1 MDVPIYIPTISVG
14 LLPFLHILASI
25 YCQFFDDGH
34 SDQCEVISHCSF
46 DFHLWFFWKHR
57 RPWIAKPILRKK
69 NGSWRNQTP
78 WLQIVWS
85 CSYKA
90 TVINTV
96 WYWHKNKPI
105 DQWNRCGSPKINPC
119 TLVPYLLQRRQ
130 EYAMKKRQS
139 LQLVVLGKL
148 DSYI

>member
-1 MDVPIYIPTISVG
+1 MKNCMEIPFSPHS
-14 LLPFLHILASI
+14 LQ
-25 YCQFFDDGH
+25 YCQLFYDGH

-46 DFHLWFFWKHR
+46 DFHLWFLWKHR

-69 NGSWRNQTP
+69 NGAGGLRLP
-78 WLQIVWS
+78 GFRLY
-85 CSYKA
+85 YKA

-96 WYWHKNKPI
+96 WYWHKNKHI
-105 DQWNRCGSPKINPC
+105 DQWNRFESPKINPC
-119 TLVPYLLQRRQ
+119 TYLLQRRQ